1 MFASNRSSYWRMFA
15 KDFADVDASAIENGA
30 DAGRLEIMI
39 AGEWMLVD
47 RFDLTI
53 HGESDVFMR
62 FGTSNA
68 DVIVRVRDIQA
79 LRWVYGD

>member
-1 MFASNRSSYWRMFA
+1 MFASTRGSYWRTFA
-15 KDFADVDASAIENGA
+15 KDFADVDAYAIENGA
-30 DAGRLEIMI
+30 DAGRLEILI

-47 RFDLTI
+47 RFDLTS
-53 HGESDVFMR
+53 HEKSDGFMH

-79 LRWVYGD
+79 LRWVYDD